1 MEPDPDSLKDDNTRL
16 RRAFILAA
24 SFALILWAIK
34 LLEII
39 LGLDFVH
46 YGVYPLRVSGLTGIT
61 IAPLIHG
68 SLSHLFSNTAPLVIL
83 GTALLYGYPRSA
95 IIVIPVLYLGTGLG
109 VWLFARSAYHIGA
122 SGLSFGMMFFI
133 FTIGV
138 LRWDKRAIILS
149 MVVFFLYGSMI
160 WGIFPTKPG
169 ISFESHFFGA
179 VIGVALAILLKNHD
193 PAPPPKKYSWEDE
206 ADAIDSEENANRQ
219 EPH

>member
-1 MEPDPDSLKDDNTRL
+1 MQPDPDSLKNDSTRL
-16 RRAFILAA
+16 RHSFILAA
-24 SFALILWAIK
+24 LFVLILWFIK
-34 LLEII
+34 LIEII

-46 YGVYPLRVSGLTGIT
+46 YGVYPLRASGLAGI
-61 IAPLIHG
+61 IMAPLIHG

-83 GTALLYGYPRSA
+83 GTALIYGYPRSA

-122 SGLSFGMMFFI
+122 SGLSFGIMFFI

-169 ISFESHFFGA
+169 VSFESHFFGA
-179 VIGVALAILLKNHD
+179 AIGVALAGLLKNHD
-193 PAPPPKKYSWEDE
+193 PAPPPKKYSWE
-206 ADAIDSEENANRQ
+206 EE
-219 EPH
+219 EPEDRAESDD